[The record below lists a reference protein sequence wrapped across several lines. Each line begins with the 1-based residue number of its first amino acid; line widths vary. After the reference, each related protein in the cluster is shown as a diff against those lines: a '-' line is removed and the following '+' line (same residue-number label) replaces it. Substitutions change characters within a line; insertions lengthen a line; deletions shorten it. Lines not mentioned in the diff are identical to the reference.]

1 MKPKHLVFL
10 ALLVVLVAGWFAL
23 PPGTKDA
30 LSLGGLQAHMGSF
43 QSRLSREP
51 FLSATVFVG
60 IYTLCAA
67 LSLPIASLLTLMGGA
82 LFGVFQGTLLALA
95 AATAG
100 ATVAM
105 LASRTLL
112 RDWVASKLGSR
123 RHAFEEGVAREG
135 AFYLFALRVVPVF
148 PFFAVNLLSGLVPLR
163 TWTYVW
169 VSFVGMAPGTLA
181 YVFAGRQFGQLTS
194 LSGLVSPGLLAA
206 FAALGLL
213 PLVSRWILDRF
224 KARRVY
230 RGFHRP
236 KVFEYDLIA
245 IGAGAGGLVT
255 GYIGAAVGA
264 KVALVERHRMG
275 GDCLNTGCVPSKALI
290 HAGRVVREAR
300 RVERYAVTDSV
311 IKIDSSKV
319 LAHVRKAIEAI
330 APHDS
335 AERYTSLG
343 VDVVRGDAVLPDP
356 WTVLVDGRR
365 MTARGI
371 VLATGGE
378 PVVPPIPG
386 IESVRFL
393 TSDTFWDLE
402 ALPSRLVVLGGGP
415 IGCELAQA
423 CARLGVQVVQI
434 ERGPRL
440 LSREDAEVG
449 ELLRERFEA
458 DGVVVRTGRT
468 VVRFEADSVGMQ
480 WIVHRPTEGPGSD
493 ERESFDAVL
502 IALGRKARRAP
513 WMDTLGLRFRED
525 GTIEADAQLRTNF
538 PNILTVGDATGPYQ
552 FTHVASH
559 QAWYAALNGLLAPF
573 WSFKAD
579 YRVIP
584 RCTYTDPQVA
594 RVGLSE
600 FDAKAKGI
608 AYETS
613 TYDMDDL
620 DRALADGET
629 HGFVKVLTAPGKDTI
644 LGVTIVAAHAGE
656 LLAEWTLAMKNGLG
670 LKKIM
675 ATIHAYPTYAESAK
689 YVAGVWTR
697 AHKPERALRLAR
709 RFFAWRRG

>member
-1 MKPKHLVFL
+1 MRPKNILL
-10 ALLVVLVAGWFAL
+10 LMILAAGIATWILLPTEAKALL
-23 PPGTKDA
+23 
-30 LSLGGLQAHMGSF
+30 SLRGLQSHLGSF
-43 QSRLSREP
+43 QASIDQDPIIS
-51 FLSATVFVG
+51 SALFVG
-60 IYTLCAA
+60 LYALSAA

-82 LFGVFQGTLLALA
+82 LFGVAQGTLLVLV

-100 ATVAM
+100 ATLSM

-112 RDWVASKLGSR
+112 RGWVTSKLGSR
-123 RHAFEEGVAREG
+123 LKAFEEGVAREG
-135 AFYLFALRVVPVF
+135 AFYLFALRVVPAF
-148 PFFAVNLLSGLVPLR
+148 PFFAVNLLSGLVPMR

-169 VSFVGMAPGTLA
+169 VSFVGMAPGTFA

-230 RGFHRP
+230 RGFQRP
-236 KVFEYDLIA
+236 KVFEFDMIA

-255 GYIGAAVGA
+255 SYIGAAVGA

-290 HAGRVVREAR
+290 HAGRVVRETR
-300 RVERYAVTDSV
+300 RVERFATTDSV
-311 IKIDSSKV
+311 LKIDTPKV

-335 AERYTSLG
+335 VERYTSLG
-343 VDVVRGDAVLPDP
+343 VDVVLGEAEVVDP
-356 WTVLVDGRR
+356 WTVVADGRR
-365 MTARGI
+365 MTARSI

-378 PVVPPIPG
+378 PVVPSFPG
-386 IESVRFL
+386 IESVRVL

-402 ALPSRLVVLGGGP
+402 ALPARLVVLGGGP

-449 ELLRERFEA
+449 DLLRKRFEA
-458 DGVVVRTGRT
+458 EGVVVRTGRS
-468 VVRFEADSVGMQ
+468 VVRFEVDPHGTQ
-480 WIVHRPTEGPGSD
+480 WIVHRPTEGPGPE
-493 ERESFDAVL
+493 ERDSFDAVL
-502 IALGRKARRAP
+502 VALGRKARRAP
-513 WMDTLGLRFRED
+513 WMDALGLRLRDD

-573 WSFKAD
+573 WSFAAD

-594 RVGLSE
+594 RAGLSE
-600 FDAKAKGI
+600 IDAKAKGI

-613 TYDMDDL
+613 TYAMDDL
-620 DRALADGET
+620 DRAIADDET
-629 HGFVKVLTAPGKDTI
+629 CGFVKVLTVPGKDI
-644 LGVTIVAAHAGE
+644 VLGVVVVGAHAGE
-656 LLAEWTLAMKNGLG
+656 LLAEWALAMKNGLG

-689 YVAGVWTR
+689 YAAGVWTR
-697 AHKPERALRLAR
+697 AHKPEGALRWAR